1 MDYIDKVL
9 IVLSAE
15 SGGVFIISFKRFVKT
30 LVAISSA
37 SFTLFFSLTTGIVK
51 NWLSTQALID
61 MEISYEEFIIIF
73 EGKK

>member
-15 SGGVFIISFKRFVKT
+15 SGGVSIISFKRFVKT

-37 SFTLFFSLTTGIVK
+37 SFTLFFRLTTGIVK
-51 NWLSTQALID
+51 NWLNTQALID

>member
-15 SGGVFIISFKRFVKT
+15 SGGVSIISFKRFVKT